1 MGTVDVTLRM
11 EKGLK
16 ERAEQLFS
24 SLGISFSAAVSLFVR
39 EALRTQGIPFEVSMR
54 ATSPADG
61 ARLSMFES
69 LITSPE
75 ALRRLSEIGEGSD
88 WSYDSLT
95 SVEEAREMI
104 DSIKGRSPDTPR
116 PHVS

>member
-1 MGTVDVTLRM
+1 METVDVTLRM

-39 EALRTQGIPFEVSMR
+39 EALRMQGIPFEVSMR
-54 ATSPADG
+54 ATSLEEPPADW
-61 ARLSMFES
+61 ARLSMFET

-75 ALRRLSEIGEGSD
+75 AIRRLSEIGEGSD
-88 WSYDSLT
+88 
-95 SVEEAREMI
+95 
-104 DSIKGRSPDTPR
+104 
-116 PHVS
+116 